1 MVLSL
6 ELVHSVGV
14 ALSTNMVHST
24 ALVLSQIVVH
34 STALVLSSGMVHS
47 RSVVLSSFVVRFRL
61 CVPVGRCYVV
71 GMAFLCEYVWL
82 RWWCAVLYVI
92 GYVMPVGE
100 EELDCPPL
108 GP

>member
-1 MVLSL
+1 MVHFDLLVLS
-6 ELVHSVGV
+6 SF
-14 ALSTNMVHST
+14 MVHSSLMVLFRIMVHSA
-24 ALVLSQIVVH
+24 ALVLSPGVVH
-34 STALVLSSGMVHS
+34 STMMVLSNLM
-47 RSVVLSSFVVRFRL
+47 VRFRL
-61 CVPVGRCYVV
+61 CVPVGWCYVV